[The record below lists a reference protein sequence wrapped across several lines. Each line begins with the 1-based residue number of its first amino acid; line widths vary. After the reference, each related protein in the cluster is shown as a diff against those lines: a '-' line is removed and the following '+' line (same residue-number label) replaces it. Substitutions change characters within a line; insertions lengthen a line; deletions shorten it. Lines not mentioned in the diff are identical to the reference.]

1 MAIPLRLSQL
11 AELLQNQDIYLLD
24 QLLKGRI
31 QEGMA
36 VLDAGCGEG
45 RNSRYLMQAGV
56 DVYGADISAESV
68 LRIQAL
74 ASAVAPHLP
83 AANFITS
90 DLEALSFVTG
100 KFDVVV
106 CSAVLHF
113 ARDEA
118 HFRSILAELWRV
130 LKPGGM
136 FFCRLST
143 TIGHPMQLKQIQG
156 YHYLMPHGQVWFLAD
171 EPLLREI
178 TDSLGAKWL
187 EPLKS
192 VLVEQERA
200 MSTWVLQKT

>member
-1 MAIPLRLSQL
+1 MPIPLRLSQL

-36 VLDAGCGEG
+36 VLDAGCGDG

-68 LRIQAL
+68 MRIQAL
-74 ASAVAPHLP
+74 ASAMAPHLP
-83 AANFITS
+83 ATNFITS

-171 EPLLREI
+171 ESLIREMSQ
-178 TDSLGAKWL
+178 SLGAVWL
-187 EPLKS
+187 DPLKS
-192 VLVEQERA
+192 VLVEQERS
-200 MSTWVLQKT
+200 MTTWVLQKV

>member
-1 MAIPLRLSQL
+1 MHVPLRLNQL
-11 AELLQNQDIYLLD
+11 ADLLQNQDIYLLD
-24 QLLKGRI
+24 QILKGRI
-31 QEGMA
+31 REGMA
-36 VLDAGCGEG
+36 VLDAGCGDG
-45 RNSRYLMQAGV
+45 RNSKYLMQAGIE
-56 DVYGADISAESV
+56 VYGADISAESI
-68 LRIQAL
+68 LRLQAM

-90 DLEALSFVTG
+90 DLDALSFATDA
-100 KFDVVV
+100 FDVVI

-118 HFRSILAELWRV
+118 HFRAILSELWRV

-143 TIGHPMQLKQIQG
+143 TIGQPSQIKQVQG

-171 EPLLREI
+171 EKLLRE
-178 TDSLGAKWL
+178 TTATLRAVWL

-192 VLVEQERA
+192 VLVEQERS
-200 MSTWVLQKT
+200 MTTWVLQKA